1 MSFLVETQGEGAAQS
16 IVLRDSSI
24 GCSAT
29 IFRFGA
35 LLNAFSLPTMNGRIN
50 IVDGFVDAADAI
62 ANITKGFHGAKIN
75 PYVCRLQHGQYQIGQ
90 DIYQVSKF
98 FLPPHAIHGLIY
110 DAVFDVLELHADT
123 QHAVVRLQ
131 YKYQQEDG
139 GYPFDYSIEV
149 RWQLSA
155 HAQLSVTTTVQNLS
169 DRAIPMTD
177 GWHPYFTLGDTNIDD
192 CTLRFDSDAQVQFDD
207 TLIPTGK
214 LINDTRFTTAQQ
226 LKGIVLDNCF
236 VLNQPGHSACI
247 LENQQY
253 RLTVQPGAHYPYL
266 QVYTPDHRKSI
277 AIENLS
283 AAPDAFNNG
292 MGLIILEPK
301 EHRSFTTGYHLQIL

>member
-16 IVLRDSSI
+16 IVLRDSST

-35 LLNAFSLPTMNGRIN
+35 LLNAFSLPTVNGRIN
-50 IVDGFVDAADAI
+50 IVDGFADAAAAI
-62 ANITKGFHGAKIN
+62 ANITKGFNGAKIN
-75 PYVCRLQHGQYQIGQ
+75 PYVCRLQHGQYQLDQ

-98 FLPPHAIHGLIY
+98 FLPPHAIHGLVY
-110 DAVFDVLELHADT
+110 DAVYDVLELHADT
-123 QHAVVRLQ
+123 HHSVVRLQ
-131 YKYQQEDG
+131 YIYKQEDA
-139 GYPFDYSIEV
+139 GYPFEYSIEV

-177 GWHPYFTLGDTNIDD
+177 GWHPYFTLGGSIDD
-192 CTLRFDSDAQVQFDD
+192 CTLRFESHTQVVFDE

-214 LINDTRFTTAQQ
+214 LKADHRFTEGAL
-226 LKGIVLDNCF
+226 LKDIFLDNCF
-236 VLNQPGHSACI
+236 LLNNPGHSACT
-247 LENQQY
+247 LENQHY

-266 QVYTPDHRKSI
+266 QLYTPDHRKSI

-292 MGLIILEPK
+292 MGLVLVAPK